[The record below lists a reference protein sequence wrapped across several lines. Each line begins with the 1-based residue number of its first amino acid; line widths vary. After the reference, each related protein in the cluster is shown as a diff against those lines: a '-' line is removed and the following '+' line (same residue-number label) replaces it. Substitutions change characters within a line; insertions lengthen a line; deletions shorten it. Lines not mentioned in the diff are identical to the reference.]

1 MSILKFKGH
10 KARSGKNAAYI
21 TRVSAGDSISFH
33 NLDELEGENLH
44 ENRVNALSYAY
55 DREETETGR
64 THYRLILSW
73 DRKEDTEQAKEMT
86 HEFLKD
92 NFKDSRAIVSIHQD
106 TDVTHAHV
114 WIDARNIDDR
124 KLHSPKNHLN
134 QLCKSWQQ
142 QYDREYGTNRATEF
156 AQKREEMR
164 QWREDKHKG
173 IDTPK
178 PERAAMTAEK
188 WREKDLRDA
197 GVKIDH
203 GIEKEGPRRDK
214 SSIAIRDS
222 NSKETKRGIEQRKS
236 ELTQKANEVAER
248 VKEYSRRT
256 DQTESRSRAISGR
269 VAQLDRSA
277 TEKIEK
283 DRGNER

>member
-1 MSILKFKGH
+1 
-10 KARSGKNAAYI
+10 
-21 TRVSAGDSISFH
+21 
-33 NLDELEGENLH
+33 
-44 ENRVNALSYAY
+44 
-55 DREETETGR
+55 
-64 THYRLILSW
+64 
-73 DRKEDTEQAKEMT
+73 
-86 HEFLKD
+86 
-92 NFKDSRAIVSIHQD
+92 
-106 TDVTHAHV
+106 
-114 WIDARNIDDR
+114 
-124 KLHSPKNHLN
+124 LN